1 MRRGIITTAILLLYG
16 AGTAFAGGKDGRQRE
31 SRDMPLFTFGVE
43 SSYVLTFLNFSHFNF
58 ISADG
63 DRRDLRASTS
73 GALSNGQLLVGGGV
87 NMSANW
93 NLSLYT
99 GYCGVYDNERLIPL
113 TARLTWLSG
122 DSPMKGRWLV
132 FLGGGIGFNNLEKPE
147 NISVLGKIGAGRR
160 VSLNRS
166 VKLDFLIGLQE
177 TYTHPRAYESDVG
190 NYVPAERLRRNDAF
204 ISAVTFGLALVF

>member
-16 AGTAFAGGKDGRQRE
+16 AGTAFAGGKDGRPRE

-87 NMSANW
+87 NMSAN
-93 NLSLYT
+93 
-99 GYCGVYDNERLIPL
+99 
-113 TARLTWLSG
+113 
-122 DSPMKGRWLV
+122 
-132 FLGGGIGFNNLEKPE
+132 
-147 NISVLGKIGAGRR
+147 
-160 VSLNRS
+160 
-166 VKLDFLIGLQE
+166 
-177 TYTHPRAYESDVG
+177 
-190 NYVPAERLRRNDAF
+190 
-204 ISAVTFGLALVF
+204 